1 MKIGR
6 TKSEVPH
13 STELQGRSQ
22 SVAFALIGIN
32 EGTIMLGQGERGDQ
46 VPLRNL
52 IGETGE
58 PFTFFERQKWAW
70 HGRGSSMIKKGVGNR
85 G

>member
-1 MKIGR
+1 MELSGA
-6 TKSEVPH
+6 KSEVAY

-22 SVAFALIGIN
+22 SVGVSQIGVN

-52 IGETGE
+52 LGETGE
-58 PFTFFERQKWAW
+58 PCAFFEGQKWAW
-70 HGRGSSMIKKGVGNR
+70 HGRVHP
-85 G
+85 